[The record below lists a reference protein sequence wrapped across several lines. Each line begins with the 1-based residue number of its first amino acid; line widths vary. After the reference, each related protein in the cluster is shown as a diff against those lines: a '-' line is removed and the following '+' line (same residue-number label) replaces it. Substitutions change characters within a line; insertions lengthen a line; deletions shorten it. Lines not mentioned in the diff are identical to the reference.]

1 MKRRPRLA
9 KQLVRL
15 VMRVCWLQSL
25 GVACSPPVVAQQ
37 TPFRGQIVAPQANRT
52 IVNNN
57 YADYSR

>member
-25 GVACSPPVVAQQ
+25 GVACCPPVVAQQ

-52 IVNNN
+52 IVKNN